1 MPLAPVPANNRDSA
15 LKSNESLA
23 DIIDDFHSHGEAE
36 ALVQLHRQEVD
47 RYSYEQ
53 LGGRALALARGL
65 AAVRENRRRIGL
77 FAEPGFASMAAAL
90 GIIRAGCSVV
100 LVDVQLA
107 DSELAD
113 IIADSDCRLMFT
125 TRRHA
130 DRLQEA
136 KDDIDLALMDV
147 EDDDESSWRRFLSD
161 DGDLPDIGEED
172 EAALFYTSGTTGP
185 PKGVPLSH
193 KNLLFQVETVAATE
207 LVEQGD
213 RVMLPLP
220 LHHVYPFVI
229 GMLVPL
235 SLGLAIVLPASMT
248 GPQILRAMD
257 EGAVSAVIGV
267 PRLYK
272 AMVDGIRSRF
282 SAKGDFPA
290 AIFDRLLAMA
300 VFLEKRNIP
309 LGRPLFAPLR
319 SKVGSALEILASGGS
334 PLDPELAW
342 KLRALGWKVAIGYG
356 LTETSPLLTIN
367 LPESKK
373 LESIGRPIDGV
384 ELRFDP
390 ESLPQ
395 TEKQD
400 KSPKRPQRGELLAK
414 GPGVFSGYL
423 NLPEKTE
430 EDLEDGWFRTG
441 DLGYEDEE
449 GFIYVTGRVS
459 TLIVTEG
466 GENVQ
471 PDRIEEVLAEH
482 RFIKEAGV
490 LAREGGLGAL
500 IVPDP
505 AEIGKDEVTGIEEAV
520 GRAVEES
527 SGNLASYERIAEYYI
542 VRDSLPR
549 TRLGKIKRH
558 LLEQRFEKAKDQEDQ
573 PQPGPMDEAEMSEE
587 DTKLLAEDEVKQV
600 WKLLAKRFQTK
611 RLTPDTSFQ
620 LDLGVDSLEWLNLT
634 MEIRERAGIEI
645 GEEAIA
651 RIEVVRDLLEEV
663 QQASGGEIEPASL
676 DDPEESLS
684 DEQEKYLRPPGS
696 FVNAAAAL
704 LYWVNRIIM
713 RSVFRLRVEGVE
725 NIEGEGLVF
734 APNHVSYLDPFVLA
748 AALPKERLERT
759 YWTGL
764 RGAAFHNPFN
774 AMVSRMAKTIPVDPE
789 KGAFSALIASAAVL
803 ERGKNLIWFAEGGRS
818 SSGELQPLRQGIG
831 VLLKHSRSSVVP
843 VSIRGTF
850 QAMPVGR
857 ILPRPARITVIFGTP
872 LTPAELDE
880 QGEGERSRGKITD
893 GLQAALASLQ
903 EQRK

>member
-1 MPLAPVPANNRDSA
+1 MALAAAPTGNRDSV
-15 LKSNESLA
+15 LKKDESLA
-23 DIIDDFHSHGEAE
+23 NIIDDFRSHGEAE
-36 ALVQLHRQEVD
+36 ALVQLHRKGVD

-53 LGGRALALARGL
+53 LGERSLALARGL
-65 AAVRENRRRIGL
+65 AVAGRKHRRVAL

-90 GIIRAGCSVV
+90 GIIRAGFSVV
-100 LVDVQLA
+100 LIDVQLG
-107 DSELAD
+107 DSELAG
-113 IIADSDCRLMFT
+113 IIADSGCRLVFT
-125 TRRHA
+125 GRQHTR
-130 DRLQEA
+130 RLQEA
-136 KDDIDLALMDV
+136 KEDIELAVLDV
-147 EDDDESSWRRFLSD
+147 DDDDEKSWRRFLAD
-161 DGDLPDIGEED
+161 EGDLPDVGAED

-193 KNLLFQVETVAATE
+193 ANLLFQVETVAATE

-235 SLGLAIVLPASMT
+235 SLGLAIVLPASLT

-257 EGAVSAVIGV
+257 EGEVTAVIGV

-272 AMVDGIRSRF
+272 AMVAGIRSRF
-282 SAKGDFPA
+282 SAKGEFPA
-290 AIFDRLLAMA
+290 LIFDKVLAIA
-300 VFLEKRNIP
+300 VSLEKRNMP

-395 TEKQD
+395 GD
-400 KSPKRPQRGELLAK
+400 KGDEDQKSRHGGELLAK

-430 EDLEDGWFRTG
+430 EDLENGWFRTG

-471 PDRIEEVLAEH
+471 PDHIEEVLAEH
-482 RFIKEAGV
+482 DFIKEAGV
-490 LAREGGLGAL
+490 LAGEDGLAAL

-505 AEIGKDEVTGIEEAV
+505 AEIRKNEVADIDEAV

-527 SGNLASYERIAEYYI
+527 SRNLASYQRIADFYI

-558 LLEQRFEKAKDQEDQ
+558 LLEKRFEEAKEQGDE
-573 PQPGPMDEAEMSEE
+573 PQPGPMDESEMSAE
-587 DTKLLAEDEVKQV
+587 DKNLLAEEEVKEV
-600 WKLLAKRFQTK
+600 WELLAKRFQTK

-634 MEIRERAGIEI
+634 MEIRERVGIEI
-645 GEEAIA
+645 DEEAIA

-663 QQASGGEIEPASL
+663 KQASGGEIEPASL
-676 DDPEESLS
+676 DKPEESLS
-684 DEQEKYLRPPGS
+684 QKQKKYLRPPGR
-696 FVNAAAAL
+696 VAGGVAAL
-704 LYWVNRIIM
+704 LYWLNRIIM
-713 RSVFRLRVEGVE
+713 RTVFRLQVEGVE
-725 NIEGEGLVF
+725 NIDGESLVF

-748 AALPKERLERT
+748 AAVPKKRLERT

-764 RGAAFHNPFN
+764 KAAAFHNPFN
-774 AMVSRMAKTIPVDPE
+774 AAVSRMAKTIPVDPE

-803 ERGKNLIWFAEGGRS
+803 GRGKNLIWFAEGGRS
-818 SSGELQPLRQGIG
+818 PSGELQPLRPGIG
-831 VLLKHSRSSVVP
+831 VLLEHSRSSVVP
-843 VSIRGTF
+843 VLIRGTY

-857 ILPRPARITVIFGTP
+857 IFPRPARLSVIFGTP
-872 LTPAELDE
+872 LTPAELDN
-880 QGEGERSRGKITD
+880 QGEGDRSQERITA
-893 GLQAALASLQ
+893 GLHRALAALQ
-903 EQRK
+903 EQKK